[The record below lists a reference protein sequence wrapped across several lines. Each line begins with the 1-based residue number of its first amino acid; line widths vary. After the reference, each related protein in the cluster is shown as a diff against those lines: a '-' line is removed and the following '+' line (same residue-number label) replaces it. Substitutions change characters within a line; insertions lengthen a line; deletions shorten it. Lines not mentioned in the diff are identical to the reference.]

1 VVGAVLFPTTPP
13 HRPAPVR
20 PAYAVT

>member
-1 VVGAVLFPTTPP
+1 VGAVLVLSAPAR
-13 HRPAPVR
+13 RPAPVR

>member
-1 VVGAVLFPTTPP
+1 VVGAVLVLSAPAR
-13 HRPAPVR
+13 RPAPVR